1 MKNSSARII
10 LLIAV
15 VLLLIG
21 TVYFFRTK
29 KTGSDKQ
36 SISQTGGEISENQSI
51 TGVNPKTMS
60 NKPDNKAQ
68 QGKIST
74 IRLHQ
79 QDNVIVALED
89 LAKGSQVK
97 IGDQDLVL
105 TEPIAAKHKFAL
117 SDLSE
122 GDIIYMYGIK
132 VGVVTKQIKQGAAI
146 TTENVKNA
154 TKEIERGKTVSFKWT
169 LPDVEAFRNRTFLGY
184 HRSDGQVGTA
194 NYWLVIPM
202 VFCENRNTEKIR
214 EAMLSELGYQPESEY
229 RQFTRELV
237 SEYQKGTGSGK
248 NGNNT
253 LTKISSSTEKTKLF
267 NNVTGIKFLT
277 HAGGCGATD
286 FDVEVL
292 CGLLAG
298 YITNANVAGVT
309 VLSLGCQKAQL
320 SMLKDEIKKRDPNF
334 SKPYIELEQQLIGTE
349 EEMIKMAIESTFKG
363 LIDANKIERK
373 PAPLSKLCIG
383 LECGGSDGFSGIS
396 ANPAIGYVSD
406 LIVALGGS
414 TILSEF
420 PELSGVEQDLYERC
434 IDKTDAEKFI
444 NLMHVYNSRAKDV
457 GSGFEWNPS
466 YGNIKD
472 GLITDAMKSA
482 GAAKK
487 GGTAP
492 ISGVLDYP
500 ERVKGSGLYL
510 LCTPGSDVES
520 VTGEVGSGAT
530 LVLFTTGLGT
540 PTGNPISPVIKI
552 STNNN
557 LYSKMPD
564 IIDINTGGIITGE
577 ETIEQT
583 GIRIMN
589 YLIDVASGI
598 TEPAAIRNLQND
610 FIPWK
615 RQISL

>member
-1 MKNSSARII
+1 MLSTA
-10 LLIAV
+10 
-15 VLLLIG
+15 
-21 TVYFFRTK
+21 TYYFTK
-29 KTGSDKQ
+29 TYKSGLNTQ
-36 SISQTGGEISENQSI
+36 SIIQTEGETSENQNQ
-51 TGVNPKTMS
+51 TAVNTITMS
-60 NKPDNKAQ
+60 NKSDNQ
-68 QGKIST
+68 SQPGKTKI

-79 QDNVIVALED
+79 QDNVVVALED
-89 LAKGSQVK
+89 LAEGSKVK
-97 IGDQDLVL
+97 AGDQELVL
-105 TEPIAAKHKFAL
+105 TEPISAKHKFAL

-132 VGVVTKQIKQGAAI
+132 VGVVTKPIKQGAAI

-154 TKEIERGKTVSFKWT
+154 TKEIERSKTLSFKWT
-169 LPDVEAFRNRTFLGY
+169 PPDVEAFMNRTFMGY

-202 VFCENRNTEKIR
+202 VFCENRNTEKIK

-237 SEYQKGTGSGK
+237 SEYQKGTSSVSTGK
-248 NGNNT
+248 NSHS
-253 LTKISSSTEKTKLF
+253 KISALTETKLF

-286 FDVEVL
+286 FDVNVL

-320 SMLKDEIKKRDPNF
+320 SMLKEEIKKRDPNF
-334 SKPYIELEQQLIGTE
+334 SKPYFELEQQIIGTE
-349 EEMIKMAIESTFKG
+349 EEMIKQAIESTFKG
-363 LIDANKIERK
+363 LIEANKIERK

-383 LECGGSDGFSGIS
+383 LECGGSDGFSGLS

-434 IDKTDAEKFI
+434 IVNADAEKFI
-444 NLMHVYNSRAKDV
+444 TLMQVYNSRAKAV

-466 YGNIKD
+466 FGNIKD

-492 ISGVLDYP
+492 VSGVLDYP
-500 ERVKGSGLYL
+500 ERVKGSGLHL
-510 LCTPGSDVES
+510 LCTPGSDIES

-540 PTGNPISPVIKI
+540 PTGNPIAPVIKL
-552 STNNN
+552 STNNA
-557 LYSKMPD
+557 LYTKMHD
-564 IIDINTGGIITGE
+564 IIDINTGDIITGE

-583 GIRIMN
+583 GIRILN

-598 TEPAAIRNLQND
+598 KEPAAVRNLQND

-615 RQISL
+615 REISL